1 MAITYLKKAD
11 KTPQTGTEETRKI
24 VSDML
29 AKIEAVGEEA
39 ALGYGK
45 ELDGFHGEVIVSDE
59 R

>member
-29 AKIEAVGEEA
+29 AKIEAA
-39 ALGYGK
+39 AKRQLLVMARSSMDFTARRLCLK
-45 ELDGFHGEVIVSDE
+45 